1 MSKQEQQTVL
11 VTGARGFIGRALVT
25 QLQHCGKQV
34 LVLDQDADPNSEA
47 PNSYTCDIMRVDQ
60 LRHVFES
67 RPIDGIVHLAAILPT
82 AATKDPFRAAQVNVI
97 GSLYLLELARQFGVR
112 RFVFGSSLSIYGTW
126 PADEIVSESYK
137 PTPLDPYGTHKLCAE
152 RIGEA
157 YAEVRGLEFASLR
170 IGRVVGPGAKSM
182 TSSWRSEI
190 FELLGETR
198 VREIRIPYVESERIL
213 LVHVGDVAKSLA
225 KLLDAPKMEHAIYNG
240 PCESVVVGDL
250 KKQVESLNPRIT
262 VVLGDGEAAGNPRK
276 VDWSRF
282 RNEFGFESVP
292 IFDQLRLAA
301 QEGNLSG

>member
-1 MSKQEQQTVL
+1 MSKQEQETIL

-25 QLQHCGKQV
+25 QLQHCGKQ
-34 LVLDQDADPNSEA
+34 LLMLDQDADPNSET
-47 PNSYTCDIMRVDQ
+47 PNSYTCDIARVDE
-60 LRHVFES
+60 LRRVFES
-67 RPIDGIVHLAAILPT
+67 RQINGIVHLAAMLPT
-82 AATKDPFRAAQVNVI
+82 AASRDPFRAAQVNMI

-157 YAEVRGLEFASLR
+157 YAERRRLEFASLR

-190 FELLGETR
+190 FEFLGKPR
-198 VREIRIPYVESERIL
+198 AREIRIPYVASERIL
-213 LVHVGDVAKSLA
+213 LVHVEDVAKSLA
-225 KLLDAPKMEHAIYNG
+225 ALLNAPKMEHAIYNA

-250 KKQVESLNPRIT
+250 KRQIESLNPRIT
-262 VVLGDGEAAGNPRK
+262 VVLGDGEAAGNPRR
-276 VDWSRF
+276 VDWSRL
-282 RNEFGFESVP
+282 RNEFGFESMP

-301 QEGNLSG
+301 QRGNLSG